1 MKKIIL
7 ILLIML
13 ISCDDNI
20 NKELKEI
27 GLKILQQPEILL
39 DLKNNFPEYYSD
51 SLILDKMKEKYYLKD
66 LINEIKEFNKYDSNV
81 EIFRVITNKG
91 YLDIFK
97 NSGYKYDLNADST
110 YSFMIAK
117 INDNISVDF
126 MFIIKNNKY
135 YLFYI
140 KKDYI
145 KRYI

>member
-1 MKKIIL
+1 
-7 ILLIML
+7 ML

-51 SLILDKMKEKYYLKD
+51 SLILDKMKDEYFLKD
-66 LINEIKEFNKYDSNV
+66 LINEIKEFNKYESNI

-110 YSFMIAK
+110 YNFTFDK
-117 INDNISVDF
+117 ISKNICIYF

-145 KRYI
+145 NRQI

>member
-51 SLILDKMKEKYYLKD
+51 SLILDKMKGKKNYL
-66 LINEIKEFNKYDSNV
+66 S
-81 EIFRVITNKG
+81 
-91 YLDIFK
+91 
-97 NSGYKYDLNADST
+97 S
-110 YSFMIAK
+110 
-117 INDNISVDF
+117 
-126 MFIIKNNKY
+126 
-135 YLFYI
+135 
-140 KKDYI
+140 
-145 KRYI
+145 

>member
-1 MKKIIL
+1 
-7 ILLIML
+7 ML

-51 SLILDKMKEKYYLKD
+51 SLILDKMKDKYFLKD
-66 LINEIKEFNKYDSNV
+66 LINEIKEFNKYETNV
-81 EIFRVITNKG
+81 EIFRLFTNKG

-110 YSFMIAK
+110 YNFMIAK
-117 INDNISVDF
+117 INNNIAVDF
-126 MFIIKNNKY
+126 MFVIKNNKY